1 MAATATATLTAVNYS
16 GMRRAAWLTRLIVVV
31 LTVLVV
37 VACVTSGA
45 AEPGRQPVARSPAGR
60 RPAVLRLRRLCAHR
74 DARRG
79 GP

>member
-16 GMRRAAWLTRLIVVV
+16 GMRRAAWLTRLIVV
-31 LTVLVV
+31 VV